1 MNQQFRTALVKRS
14 LGAALLALAF
24 GASGSIICGQSA
36 SAPGKVPDLSG
47 FWERRDDVGGG
58 NFGGIL
64 EKIVPKASLTPEV
77 IKANQEMAAR
87 QAQGEVVAFGSK
99 WCLSNLYPFFMQH
112 SAAWDLFQTQTEIM
126 QAAEVHTFPRHIYL
140 DGRKHPSAELLVPTV
155 NGHSIGHWEGE
166 TLVVD
171 TVGFVGG
178 GGTPGG
184 GRVGKNTHLVERFKL
199 IEGGKKLTVQS
210 TWEDPSIY
218 TKPHTYE
225 LQYYKSEP
233 GTYAYEETCH
243 ADDPKQS
250 GSVVEPGQKY

>member
-1 MNQQFRTALVKRS
+1 MNQQFRNTFAKRTA
-14 LGAALLALAF
+14 GAALLALALAAF
-24 GASGSIICGQSA
+24 GSLLFGQT
-36 SAPGKVPDLSG
+36 APSKVPDLSG
-47 FWERRDDVGGG
+47 FWERYDDVGGG

-64 EKIVPKASLTPEV
+64 EKIIPKAPLTPEIV
-77 IKANQEMAAR
+77 KANREMAAR
-87 QAQGEVVAFGSK
+87 QAQGDVVAFGSK

-140 DGRKHPSAELLVPTV
+140 DGRKHPEPAQLVPSV

-184 GRVGKNTHLVERFKL
+184 GRVGKNTHAVERFKL
-199 IEGGKKLTVQS
+199 IEGGKKLLVQS
-210 TWEDPSIY
+210 TWDDPAIY

-225 LQYYKSEP
+225 MEYYRSEP
-233 GTYAYEETCH
+233 GTYAFEETCH